1 MLRISI
7 YRSLPLFTSAEFSI
21 NYLGVII
28 VQFGI
33 SVIAW
38 YQRLFEFVY
47 VVCFEEEVICC
58 ELVDDMF
65 IEPQL

>member
-21 NYLGVII
+21 NYLDVII

-38 YQRLFEFVY
+38 YQRLLEFVY
-47 VVCFEEEVICC
+47 VVCSEEEVICC